1 MPAVVSCWKIVT
13 ILILTLF
20 GDFTHLSLRLI
31 LMMRSAV
38 RSDVLLIHFLGW
50 SGHFFTQM
58 SWELLVIRGF
68 LCLILWV
75 IFQIWKVWDLQ
86 QLCRAP
92 EESRLKFA
100 IFFSYFKSQSKNTSW
115 PLVYY
120 AGHDIKKQSRICHIL
135 FGTVAAKVSI
145 PCQHCSSFITWWVL
159 TGSALLLLL
168 TSILNN
174 GRWWHRHLSLV
185 DLSLTKSI
193 VELYFQLPLLSQL
206 T

>member
-1 MPAVVSCWKIVT
+1 MPTVVSCWKIVT

-20 GDFTHLSLRLI
+20 GDFTHLSLQLI
-31 LMMRSAV
+31 VMMRSAV

-50 SGHFFTQM
+50 SGHFFTRM
-58 SWELLVIRGF
+58 SCELLVIRGF

-86 QLCRAP
+86 QLCR
-92 EESRLKFA
+92 
-100 IFFSYFKSQSKNTSW
+100 ICNICNIFSYFKSQSKNTIW

-120 AGHDIKKQSRICHIL
+120 TGHDIKKESWICRIL

-159 TGSALLLLL
+159 TGSALFLLL
-168 TSILNN
+168 TSILNY